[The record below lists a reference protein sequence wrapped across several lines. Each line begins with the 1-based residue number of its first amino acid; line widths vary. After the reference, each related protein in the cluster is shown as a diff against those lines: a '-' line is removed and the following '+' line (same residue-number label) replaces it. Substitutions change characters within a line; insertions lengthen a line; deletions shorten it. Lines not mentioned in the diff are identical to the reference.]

1 MGSRLLPMTAAMRAA
16 ANPSK
21 RSKVVKVTKRILSGI
36 LLSGVVALAGLAL
49 NSATAHASCYASSD
63 GYGGMNCYYEGD
75 SMG

>member
-1 MGSRLLPMTAAMRAA
+1 M
-16 ANPSK
+16 
-21 RSKVVKVTKRILSGI
+21 KVTKRVLSGI